1 MIQLT
6 SLEHDLKPY
15 GFVKLDYGRTWTN
28 GNISFIG
35 GAMHITG
42 RATEQDILAIAI
54 MYKNDFI
61 GEEAGREERE

>member
-35 GAMHITG
+35 GKMHITG
-42 RATEQDILAIAI
+42 RATEQDIIAIAK
-54 MYKNDFI
+54 MYKNDYI
-61 GEEAGREERE
+61 GEAEKEKR